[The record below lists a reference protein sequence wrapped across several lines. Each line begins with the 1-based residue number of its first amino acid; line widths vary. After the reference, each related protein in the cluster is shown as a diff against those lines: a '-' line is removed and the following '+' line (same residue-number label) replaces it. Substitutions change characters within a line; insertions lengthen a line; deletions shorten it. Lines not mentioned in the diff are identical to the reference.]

1 MEKGTKM
8 KKTCSLF
15 TGLFVGALVSSA
27 LVLLLTPWS
36 GEELQENI
44 KDFANNFQE
53 ASNMI
58 ATSQTANFRTM
69 YNSCYEAIY
78 WCNLILEKI
87 PQSDDATIKRVKA

>member
-8 KKTCSLF
+8 KKTCSLI

-36 GEELQENI
+36 GEELQQNI

-53 ASNMI
+53 EVRQA
-58 ATSQTANFRTM
+58 AAEKRQ
-69 YNSCYEAIY
+69 E
-78 WCNLILEKI
+78 LEQELAQLRSGK
-87 PQSDDATIKRVKA
+87 

>member
-1 MEKGTKM
+1 M

-53 ASNMI
+53 EVRQA
-58 ATSQTANFRTM
+58 AAEKTSGTGTGTRPVTFRQIIVN
-69 YNSCYEAIY
+69 Y
-78 WCNLILEKI
+78 L
-87 PQSDDATIKRVKA
+87 VK

>member
-1 MEKGTKM
+1 M

-15 TGLFVGALVSSA
+15 TGLLVGALVSSA

-53 ASNMI
+53 EVRQAGVEKR
-58 ATSQTANFRTM
+58 Q
-69 YNSCYEAIY
+69 E
-78 WCNLILEKI
+78 LE
-87 PQSDDATIKRVKA
+87 QELARLRSGN